1 MFDWVSDTPLTYLE
15 EEKNC
20 EKPVKEFFFRNAAA
34 KTKKQFLRNFWEKL
48 YWEMIFFTVVF
59 SKFWKNRNLE
69 VAIKSAL

>member
-1 MFDWVSDTPLTYLE
+1 MFYFVLNMPLETLTIFTIGSILMFDWVADTPLTYLE

-48 YWEMIFFTVVF
+48 Y
-59 SKFWKNRNLE
+59 
-69 VAIKSAL
+69 